1 VGERSYIMNEQQE
14 FSVTFKVSIGP
25 DVMVSPAYLE
35 NVDLLTDEIRV
46 RVVHMVGDSVE
57 VQYMGIGFDPTTV
70 EVTPTNTIAP
80 ISTSVR
86 ESAAPVF
93 VEPAAPTTSPRKS
106 WLRRAVRQG

>member
-1 VGERSYIMNEQQE
+1 MNEQQE
-14 FSVTFKVSIGP
+14 FSVTFKVAVTPGTELVP
-25 DVMVSPAYLE
+25 EWWVAEGYLTE
-35 NVDLLTDEIRV
+35 EIRG
-46 RVVHMVGDSVE
+46 RVINMVAGEIRAITDIVA
-57 VQYMGIGFDPTTV
+57 FDPTTV